1 MRRIATSL
9 LCGLVITSTQAF
21 AQGPTVQTDDVRAF
35 EAEKNAKVKSLT
47 EKYLNDAKAELEQAW
62 APPHH
67 SGLLVTKFSVVLDAT
82 GKIKSKRNTA
92 ASGSGDED
100 QSADTLL
107 DSFSFHELP
116 GQLQSLALNLSF
128 MSDGSVNIVKLSLP
142 SETDVSTADEV
153 PPTAPRITRAPEPA
167 APVSSQ
173 PDFDA
178 YMEYLQGKL
187 KQCWFPPRR
196 KDNKK
201 VVVRFGIDRMGVL
214 SHVRLDHSS
223 GVTASDQAALKAVQN
238 AAPFRPLPNGAAEDL
253 DAQFVF
259 GRGIM
264 GTDIRGKFLSL

>member
-1 MRRIATSL
+1 MRIDFY
-9 LCGLVITSTQAF
+9 LVPGICSGDRQW
-21 AQGPTVQTDDVRAF
+21 QSDDVRAF
-35 EAEKNAKVKSLT
+35 EAEKNVKVKSLT
-47 EKYLNDAKAELEQAW
+47 ETYLSHAKSELEQAW

-67 SGLLVTKFSVVLDAT
+67 TGLMVTKFAIVLDAT
-82 GKIKSKRNTA
+82 GRITSKKTTA

-100 QSADTLL
+100 QSAETLL
-107 DSFSFHELP
+107 DSFTFHELP
-116 GQLQSLALNLSF
+116 GQLQSLDLNLSF
-128 MSDGSVNIVKLSLP
+128 MSDGSVNIVKLTLP
-142 SETDVSTADEV
+142 SGNDFSTADDI
-153 PPTAPRITRAPEPA
+153 PAPAPRIVRAPEPA
-167 APVSSQ
+167 AAATAAVSPQSE
-173 PDFDA
+173 FDS

-238 AAPFRPLPNGAAEDL
+238 AAPFRPLPNGTAEDL

-264 GTDIRGKFLSL
+264 GTDVKGKFLSL